1 MGQDFGKGT
10 DEHEAGAQYPQPVAP
25 RKCIITP
32 ASNGTKCVQTEH
44 GAIANGAKIQLGDI
58 RHRNNPASYLPQGPA
73 RKWASINL
81 LDIQPDDQ
89 AQQWIVEEGV
99 VKSALDPSL
108 CLHLRLARTVKGTSI
123 FLWRYRR
130 NLFMAHQSFV
140 IRYLNEIPVNQA
152 VEQAMGAEAKTTQ
165 LSVRDFYPGFKIAI
179 TVQDRKS
186 RGVFQDFNVIRDFY
200 RPGYHNP
207 PLGVWV
213 YDTPGIIPEA
223 CAMLSSISSFFAFL
237 YGLSSSL
244 SPIPLS
250 RFSFFHAS
258 LASFQPC
265 VTIYLVLLILA
276 AFPIALPNHI
286 IPPNFVLSLQNPPG
300 IYPPVSGPTSLPSS
314 AAWCRIP
321 LLSQP

>member
-58 RHRNNPASYLPQGPA
+58 RHRNNPASYLPQVFYHVSENGRVGRFVSAADVTKCLALQGPA

-165 LSVRDFYPGFKIAI
+165 LSAVRPEHDAKVEAIDADINVHDFQQSVPGCELCMNNQRSHAI
-179 TVQDRKS
+179 VPC
-186 RGVFQDFNVIRDFY
+186 GHMY
-200 RPGYHNP
+200 M
-207 PLGVWV
+207 
-213 YDTPGIIPEA
+213 
-223 CAMLSSISSFFAFL
+223 CADCA
-237 YGLSSSL
+237 
-244 SPIPLS
+244 
-250 RFSFFHAS
+250 
-258 LASFQPC
+258 
-265 VTIYLVLLILA
+265 V
-276 AFPIALPNHI
+276 
-286 IPPNFVLSLQNPPG
+286 
-300 IYPPVSGPTSLPSS
+300 IYPPAECGY
-314 AAWCRIP
+314 CREQVTN
-321 LLSQP
+321 LLHVRFP